1 MTVFVFRKKKK
12 ITFAVNTKT
21 FRTKCHG
28 VEFTQNNN
36 QLKVESCLYILESFE
51 FSLCCYIRRGCCIKE
66 LFFVCQP
73 VNVNEW
79 PIVGILNPIK
89 GNLIDR
95 SLLYY

>member
-1 MTVFVFRKKKK
+1 MIIFVFRKKKSLLPGAPK
-12 ITFAVNTKT
+12 LLEL
-21 FRTKCHG
+21 KCHG

-36 QLKVESCLYILESFE
+36 QLQVESCLYILESFE
-51 FSLCCYIRRGCCIKE
+51 FSLCCYIRRGCGIKE